1 MYYWYFL
8 EVPSKFQPE
17 LCNCC
22 HDLMQEAPSCNDVIV
37 VSVEGNDDRIHFWY
51 ITKDE
56 AVNLLQNAD
65 LNINFTNIKALFW
78 MEI

>member
-1 MYYWYFL
+1 
-8 EVPSKFQPE
+8 
-17 LCNCC
+17 
-22 HDLMQEAPSCNDVIV
+22 MQEAPSCNDVIV
-37 VSVEGNDDRIHFWY
+37 VSVEGSDDRIHFWY

-65 LNINFTNIKALFW
+65 SNINFTNTKALFW